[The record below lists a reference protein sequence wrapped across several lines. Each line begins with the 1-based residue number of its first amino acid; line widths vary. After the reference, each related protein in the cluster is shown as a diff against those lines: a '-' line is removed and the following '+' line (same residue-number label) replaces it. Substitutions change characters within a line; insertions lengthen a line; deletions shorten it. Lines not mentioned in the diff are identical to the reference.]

1 MIGSGAFW
9 NSHFN
14 VILSFKEE
22 QIFVHS
28 FHYQLG
34 NTRRD
39 LGQLQ
44 AENLLVGKAEDLAAL
59 GYRYSFGL
67 AKSETLLSLASGPL
81 SRVLQSF
88 PKPAGFVFQHC
99 YAESAV
105 LPYDRAEVNIALRT
119 RYFPAEVMRQL
130 QVDHLPYF
138 CSFASGCSGFMSLL
152 GAAGGALASAPD
164 EGSMVCVMADCMPPG
179 VPYNMLEERILGS
192 DHSSAFLVGRDERG
206 YQLLA
211 VGYYSTTRT
220 RVPFLE
226 VVKRTVQM
234 IQELAANLAL
244 DLANRDV
251 TVHYPNIFPETWK
264 TVTRYLRNPRVEHL
278 LDGMAERAH
287 CMASDSVISLA
298 KYHRGEE
305 GRIHIAV
312 NYGVGLH
319 LAVCVLKE
327 TASN

>member
-1 MIGSGAFW
+1 M
-9 NSHFN
+9 
-14 VILSFKEE
+14 ILSFKEN

-34 NTRRD
+34 NIRRNLD
-39 LGQLQ
+39 QLE
-44 AENLLVGKAEDLAAL
+44 AEKLLVGPAADLAVI

-67 AKSETLLSLASGPL
+67 DKSETLLSLACGPL
-81 SRVLQSF
+81 SKVLQSASE
-88 PKPAGFVFQHC
+88 PAGFVFQHC
-99 YAESAV
+99 FAESAV
-105 LPYDRAEVNIALRT
+105 LYYDPAETNIALRT
-119 RYFPAEVMRQL
+119 RYFAGEVMRQL

-138 CSFASGCSGFMSLL
+138 CSFASGCSGFTSVL
-152 GAAGGALASAPD
+152 ATAGGALSAITD
-164 EGSMVCVMADCMPPG
+164 ERPMVCVIADCHPPG
-179 VPYNMLEERILGS
+179 MPFNMFEERIVGS
-192 DHSSAFLVGRDERG
+192 DHSSAFVVGREPIG

-211 VGYYSTTRT
+211 LGYYSTTRT

-234 IQELAANLAL
+234 IQELAANLEL
-244 DLANRDV
+244 NLSTSDV

-264 TVTRYLRNPRVEHL
+264 MVTRYLRNPRVEHV
-278 LDGMAERAH
+278 LDGMSERAH
-287 CMASDSVISLA
+287 CGSSDSIISLA
-298 KYHRGEE
+298 KYHQGRE

-327 TASN
+327 EARNRFVASVAEG

>member
-1 MIGSGAFW
+1 MILRFRE
-9 NSHFN
+9 NQ
-14 VILSFKEE
+14 L
-22 QIFVHS
+22 FVHS
-28 FHYQLG
+28 FQYQLG
-34 NTRRD
+34 KTQRD
-39 LGQLQ
+39 LDQLE
-44 AENLLVGKAEDLAAL
+44 AEELLVGPAADLAAI
-59 GYRYSFGL
+59 GYRYCFGL
-67 AKSETLLSLASGPL
+67 DRSEDLLSLTCGPL
-81 SRVLQSF
+81 SKVLQSAAQ
-88 PKPAGFVFQHC
+88 PGGFVFQHC

-105 LPYDRAEVNIALRT
+105 LYYDPAETNIALRT
-119 RYFPAEVMRQL
+119 RYFAGEVMRQL

-152 GAAGGALASAPD
+152 GAAGGALASASDARP
-164 EGSMVCVMADCMPPG
+164 MVCVMADCMPPG
-179 VPYNMLEERILGS
+179 VPYNMWEERILGS
-192 DHSSAFLVGRDERG
+192 DHSSAFVIGREPFG

-211 VGYYSTTRT
+211 IGHYSTTRMK
-220 RVPFLE
+220 VPFVE

-234 IQELAANLAL
+234 IQELAANLEL
-244 DLANRDV
+244 DLAASDV

-264 TVTRYLRNPRVEHL
+264 MVTRYLRNPRVEHV

-298 KYHRGEE
+298 KFHRGQE

-327 TASN
+327 KANNGSIGELDALI

>member
-1 MIGSGAFW
+1 
-9 NSHFN
+9 
-14 VILSFKEE
+14 VILCFRDE

-28 FHYQLG
+28 FQYQLG
-34 NTRRD
+34 KTRRD
-39 LGQLQ
+39 LVQLE
-44 AENLLVGKAEDLAAL
+44 AEKLLVGSAADLAEI

-67 AKSETLLSLASGPL
+67 GESESLLSLASGPL
-81 SRVLQSF
+81 SRVLQWTTE
-88 PKPAGFVFQHC
+88 PAGFVFQHC

-105 LPYDRAEVNIALRT
+105 LFYDPGETNIALRT
-119 RYFPAEVMRQL
+119 RYFAGEVMRQL

-138 CSFASGCSGFMSLL
+138 CTFASGCSGFMSLL
-152 GAAGGALASAPD
+152 AAASGVLATSTD
-164 EGSMVCVMADCMPPG
+164 EHPMVCVMADCMPAG

-192 DHSSAFLVGRDERG
+192 DHSSAFVVGREPIG

-234 IQELAANLAL
+234 IQELAANLEL
-244 DLANRDV
+244 NLSTSDV

-264 TVTRYLRNPRVEHL
+264 MVTRYLRNARVEHVI
-278 LDGMAERAH
+278 DGMAERAH

-298 KYHRGEE
+298 KFHRNRD

-327 TASN
+327 KANNGSIAAAPAT